1 MIEMDVGELH
11 GAMLSALKK
20 PEKRF
25 WFFEQIPQDNQ
36 KRLQEVR
43 DYKKMLQNDLQITRK
58 FLVEDGVVEEAFYSP
73 EIQRLMSIRHLKEP
87 YDELELP
94 LFLQLQ
100 RDAVAAVKN
109 FRLPFKRCWLE
120 FSSDKYNHLVFTDPS
135 LDKVLAV
142 QQPQKN
148 FSRHNGDIH
157 HSLNAWPLKNPD
169 NLEEKWL
176 FAPRVIGQYIQDLEQ
191 CRQLRVK
198 GQPLATGF
206 TIQTFS
212 GGIGDMSDVPQ
223 NAGLRNQLG
232 NKVIPVRSEKWFG
245 ITNAEQLK
253 EQGLWEGNPV
263 FTWDRDKKHSRS
275 GMHFDIPVPEKFA
288 NNLLPEYQEILSG
301 VSCDTMDWFYG
312 KAQNDIEDGW
322 FLGEWFAPF
331 AQRLTMKIIE
341 ILNYPFIETKPA
353 SLNHKQGSKGKRPN
367 IKPFDSYYRCKILLP
382 KPDGVEIKQPPCRE
396 EAYGKRLHQVRGHWR
411 IYKDEFGEIKRKTW
425 IREHRRGDAKL
436 GVVLKDYHLTTET
449 NNADS
454 D

>member
-1 MIEMDVGELH
+1 MSEMDVGELH

-25 WFFEQIPQDNQ
+25 LFFGKIPQENQ

-120 FSSDKYNHLVFTDPS
+120 FSSDKYNQLVFNDPS
-135 LDKVLAV
+135 LEKVLAV

-148 FSRHNGDIH
+148 FSRNDGDMH

-212 GGIGDMSDVPQ
+212 GGMGDMSDVPQ
-223 NAGLRNQLG
+223 DAELRNQLG
-232 NKVIPVRSEKWFG
+232 KMVWDYKRGRI
-245 ITNAEQLK
+245 
-253 EQGLWEGNPV
+253 EGARFV
-263 FTWDRDKKHSRS
+263 GGKSCVHLGSR
-275 GMHFDIPVPEKFA
+275 
-288 NNLLPEYQEILSG
+288 QE
-301 VSCDTMDWFYG
+301 
-312 KAQNDIEDGW
+312 AQ
-322 FLGEWFAPF
+322 
-331 AQRLTMKIIE
+331 
-341 ILNYPFIETKPA
+341 
-353 SLNHKQGSKGKRPN
+353 
-367 IKPFDSYYRCKILLP
+367 
-382 KPDGVEIKQPPCRE
+382 
-396 EAYGKRLHQVRGHWR
+396 
-411 IYKDEFGEIKRKTW
+411 
-425 IREHRRGDAKL
+425 
-436 GVVLKDYHLTTET
+436 
-449 NNADS
+449 
-454 D
+454 